1 MFEIKENRLLV
12 SDIAN
17 YLNNEY
23 IGLDF
28 DIVEFGPF
36 SETIKENTFSF
47 IEDINLSLDIIDKNV
62 LIICPIGYSTSNSNI
77 SIINAENPK
86 LSFYN
91 VVNEFFIQ
99 DDNHQISENATIKN
113 MDNLG
118 VNISI
123 GDNSYIGKN
132 VVIGNNSYIGNNVT
146 IKGNVSVGRDCYI
159 KDGAIIG
166 SEGFDFIESENGL
179 VHVPQVGKIEIGNNV
194 WVGSNSVIERA
205 SLDKTLIENNVK
217 IDDLVQI
224 GNSCK
229 IKSNTKLA
237 AGVVVGE
244 NSVVGE
250 KSFIGM
256 NVSIKEDIIIE
267 DEVIVGSGASVVT
280 NLEKSS
286 TYVGVPAKKIQKRE
300 V

>member
-1 MFEIKENRLLV
+1 M
-12 SDIAN
+12 
-17 YLNNEY
+17 
-23 IGLDF
+23 G
-28 DIVEFGPF
+28 
-36 SETIKENTFSF
+36 
-47 IEDINLSLDIIDKNV
+47 
-62 LIICPIGYSTSNSNI
+62 
-77 SIINAENPK
+77 
-86 LSFYN
+86 
-91 VVNEFFIQ
+91 
-99 DDNHQISENATIKN
+99 N

-205 SLDKTLIENNVK
+205 SLDKTLIENNA
-217 IDDLVQI
+217 
-224 GNSCK
+224 
-229 IKSNTKLA
+229 KLA

-267 DEVIVGSGASVVT
+267 DEVIVGSGASVVA